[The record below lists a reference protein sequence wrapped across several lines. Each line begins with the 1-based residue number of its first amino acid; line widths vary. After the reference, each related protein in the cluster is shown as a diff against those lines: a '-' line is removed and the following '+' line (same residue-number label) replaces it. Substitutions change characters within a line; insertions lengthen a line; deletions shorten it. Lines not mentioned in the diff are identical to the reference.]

1 MSNINENFLF
11 NLSNQLGLLAYDNN
25 ILSEFDYPV
34 VQLTFPSYWSQSRRL
49 RSVQDV
55 LEETM
60 HAKPVFKYV
69 ISEEGKKLLKE
80 EIYDVSNENI
90 TSNICPISLV
100 EFEQNEELIRLPC
113 NHLFNKENIINWL
126 EKEKSECPVCR
137 YQLPSTEIRNPEN
150 EPSNNE
156 ENTSTD
162 DNIEESNEVNTNNNI
177 INDLSNNLIIFNAF
191 DENDDDDDLDEFV
204 DTYHQRQLLFNRLSV
219 LDMIL
224 SHRYQ

>member
-25 ILSEFDYPV
+25 ILSDFDYPV

-69 ISEEGKKLLKE
+69 ISEEGKNLLKE

-90 TSNICPISLV
+90 TSNVCPISLV
-100 EFEQNEELIRLPC
+100 EFEQNEQLIRLPC
-113 NHLFNKENIINWL
+113 NHLFNKENIMNWL

-137 YQLPSTEIRNPEN
+137 YQLPYTEIRNPDN
-150 EPSNNE
+150 ELPNNE
-156 ENTSTD
+156 ENTSTED
-162 DNIEESNEVNTNNNI
+162 NDNDNINV
-177 INDLSNNLIIFNAF
+177 INDSSSNLVIFNAF
-191 DENDDDDDLDEFV
+191 DENDDDDDLDEFI
-204 DTYHQRQLLFNRLSV
+204 DTYQQRQSLFNSLSV